1 MDLKAYYR
9 KVREIEA
16 SIEEEFPVVKSL
28 ATEDG
33 GKAGRLAEVTRAIAA
48 RMIFDG
54 IAESASAEE
63 IRDFRMVA
71 EEARKN
77 EDQRRR
83 SAEIQFTILSEADL
97 RSLQGASRKSRKD

>member
-16 SIEEEFPVVKSL
+16 SIEEEFPVIKSL

-33 GKAGRLAEVTRAIAA
+33 GNAGQLTEVTRAIAA
-48 RMIFDG
+48 RMIYEA
-54 IAESASAEE
+54 IAEIAPADEV
-63 IRDFRMVA
+63 RDYRKCA

-77 EDQRRR
+77 EEQRRR

-97 RSLQGASRKSRKD
+97 RALQGASRKGRKD